1 MHASPGVG
9 VSGDQEKLGL
19 NEKLMITEDF
29 SAACRVSIDGHH
41 RQVRSGVEKFPRS
54 AHAKGVAPVS
64 TIYDFYDGATLPN
77 PDKFLRGSGVKSPP
91 PAAVG
96 AAT

>member
-1 MHASPGVG
+1 
-9 VSGDQEKLGL
+9 
-19 NEKLMITEDF
+19 MITEDF

-41 RQVRSGVEKFPRS
+41 RQVRSGVGKFLRS

-64 TIYDFYDGATLPN
+64 TIYDFSYGATSPD
-77 PDKFLRGSGVKSPP
+77 PDKFLRGSGVKSPL
-91 PAAVG
+91 PAAGG